1 MINPTE
7 VAEKVVAEEALK
19 AAVIEAG
26 IAEVIKV
33 EVTSIQIGGGMRA
46 PKQVVMRKI
55 RELRL
60 RQSSRRIRQC
70 SLKKTK
76 LNS

>member
-1 MINPTE
+1 MIKTKE
-7 VAEKVVAEEALK
+7 VAGKVVAEEALK

-26 IAEVIKV
+26 IAEVIKA
-33 EVTSIQIGGGMRA
+33 EVISIQIGGGMRA

-60 RQSSRRIRQC
+60 RQSSRRMRQC